1 MSDTRVSEQAEIKPV
16 DAQPQPVY
24 LKDYRPPAY
33 RVTHTELKFD
43 LSATDTQVHAA
54 LHLERHP
61 DSEPGLP
68 LTLHGEKLSL
78 KHIAI
83 DGQELQ
89 EGEYQ
94 VDDAT
99 LTIPE
104 APDRLRLETVVVID
118 PQANTALEGLYL
130 SNGMFCTQCEAEGF
144 RRITYYL
151 DRPDVMATFSTTVIG
166 DREQLP
172 VLLSNG
178 NPVERGELPNGKHFV
193 TWEDPHPKPS
203 YLFALVA
210 GQLEKVEDHF
220 TTMSG
225 RDVTL
230 QLWVE
235 SENLDKTEHAMRSLK
250 ASMKWDEE
258 TYGREYD
265 LDLFMIVAVNDFN
278 MGAMENK
285 GLNIFNS
292 AAVLTH
298 PQTATDGAFQRVE
311 GVVAHEYFHNWS
323 GNRVTCRDWFQLSL
337 KEGFTVFR
345 DQSFSAD
352 VNSAPVKRI
361 QDVSFLRT
369 AQFAEDAGP
378 TAHPVR
384 PDHYI
389 EISNFY
395 TLTIYEKGSEIVR
408 MLRNLLGWDT
418 FRKGSDLYFE
428 RFDGQA
434 VTIEDF
440 VGCMAEVSGLDLD
453 QFMRWYSQAG
463 TPEIDAHGEY
473 DYANG
478 EYRLTLRQRTP
489 ATPGQPDKQ
498 PLHIPVRVGL
508 VGTKSGEDLTL
519 TLEGPEGK
527 ENLGKDGVLHLRED
541 EQTFV
546 FTNVA
551 EAPVPSLLRGFS
563 APVKLRFPYGR
574 EDLAFLLQNDSDG
587 FNRWDAGQRL
597 AMLALDDL
605 IAAHRNGVEKVMD
618 PRVTEA
624 FRSLLNEPS
633 DDKAVLAEML
643 TLPSEAYIAE
653 QQPMVDVDAIHA
665 ARNFV
670 KQWLAVSLRDEFLS
684 LYRANQSDAP
694 YAPDAEQ
701 IAQRSLKNV
710 ALSYLMSIEDEEGV
724 ELARQQFEAQHN
736 MTDVRAALTLL
747 VHSSRGD
754 IADPA
759 LRAFGEK
766 WAHDPLVMDQWFSVQ
781 VTRPQ
786 SDALDRVKYL
796 MDHPA
801 FSLKNPNRVRALIGA
816 FVGQNRVNFHRLDG
830 EGYKLL
836 SDVVIEL
843 NRLNPEIAARI
854 ITPLTR
860 WQRFDEQR
868 QALMKAELERIRAE
882 DLSPNVYEVVEK
894 ALAN

>member
-1 MSDTRVSEQAEIKPV
+1 MPDSPISAEVEIKPV
-16 DAQPQPVY
+16 DAQPQPVH
-24 LKDYRPPAY
+24 LEDYQPPAF
-33 RVTHTELKFD
+33 RVSHTELKFD
-43 LSATDTQVHAA
+43 LAPSATRVSAI
-54 LHLERHP
+54 LHMERHP
-61 DSEPGLP
+61 DSAPGRP
-68 LTLHGEKLSL
+68 LELDGERLSL

-89 EGEYQ
+89 AGEYR
-94 VDDAT
+94 VDEAR
-99 LTIPE
+99 LIIAEPPE
-104 APDRLRLETVVVID
+104 RLRLETEVDID
-118 PQANTALEGLYL
+118 PASNTALEGLYL

-144 RRITYYL
+144 RRITYYP

-166 DREQLP
+166 DAETLP

-178 NPVERGELPNGKHFV
+178 NPVERGELPDGKHFV
-193 TWEDPHPKPS
+193 TWEDPHPKPC

-210 GQLEKVEDHF
+210 GQLEKVEDRF
-220 TTMSG
+220 TTASG
-225 RDVTL
+225 REITL
-230 QLWVE
+230 QIWVE

-250 ASMKWDEE
+250 SAMAWDER

-265 LDLFMIVAVNDFN
+265 LDRFMIVAVNDFN

-298 PQTATDGAFQRVE
+298 PQTATDAAFQRVE
-311 GVVAHEYFHNWS
+311 GIVAHEYFHNWS

-361 QDVSFLRT
+361 EDVSFFRT

-384 PDHYI
+384 PEYYI
-389 EISNFY
+389 EIGNFY
-395 TLTIYEKGSEIVR
+395 TLTIYEKGAEIVR
-408 MLRNLLGWDT
+408 MLRNLLGWDA
-418 FRKGSDLYFE
+418 FRQGSDLYFS

-440 VGCMAEVSGLDLD
+440 VACMAEVSAIDLG

-473 DYANG
+473 DYANSA
-478 EYRLTLRQRTP
+478 YRLTLRQRTP
-489 ATPGQPDKQ
+489 PTPGQPDKL
-498 PLHIPVRVGL
+498 PLHIPVRIGL
-508 VGTKSGEDLTL
+508 VGTKSGDDLELTL
-519 TLEGPEGK
+519 DGERLGK
-527 ENLGKDGVLHLRED
+527 ECVLHLRED
-541 EQTFV
+541 EQTLV
-546 FTNVA
+546 FTELA

-574 EDLAFLLQNDSDG
+574 EDLAFLLQHDSDG

-597 AMLALDDL
+597 TMLALDDL

-618 PRVTEA
+618 ARVTEA
-624 FRSLLNEPS
+624 FRGLLTAS
-633 DDKAVLAEML
+633 TDDKAVLAEML

-665 ARNFV
+665 ARDFV
-670 KQWLAVSLRDEFLS
+670 KRSLATVLRNEFLT
-684 LYRANQSDAP
+684 LYRANQSQAD
-694 YAPDAEQ
+694 YAPSAEQ
-701 IAQRSLKNV
+701 IAQRGLQNV
-710 ALSYLMSIEDEEGV
+710 ALSYLMSIEDDEAV
-724 ELARQQFEAQHN
+724 ELAREQFEAARN

-786 SDALDRVKYL
+786 SDAIERVKYL
-796 MDHPA
+796 MGHPA

-816 FVGQNRVNFHRLDG
+816 FAGQNPVNFHRLDG
-830 EGYKLL
+830 QGYRLL
-836 SDVVIEL
+836 ADVVIEL
-843 NRLNPEIAARI
+843 NTLNPEIAARI

-860 WQRFDEQR
+860 WQRYDEQR
-868 QALMKAELERIRAE
+868 QALMKAELERIQAE
-882 DLSPNVYEVVEK
+882 ELSPNVYEVVEK
-894 ALAN
+894 ALAF